1 MPVPSLCHDL
11 GNHLS
16 LNLVVAD
23 SLHFLP
29 FLVEGVVGDHL
40 DVALDLLYGGKGY
53 ISKKKQRIN
62 YSSDDISD

>member
-11 GNHLS
+11 GNHLP

-23 SLHFLP
+23 CLHFLP

-62 YSSDDISD
+62 YSSDDLSD